1 VRTTVDTI
9 VIGAGILG
17 ASIAYE
23 LSQRGVKVAVVERGM
38 PNRQGSGTT
47 AGNLHIQAIHTR
59 RPGQDIAVDSERLVP
74 FQRAASELWDGVEA
88 KLGTSVGLT
97 RCGGFTVAET
107 DADIAELEQK
117 FQWER
122 AAGIPTEV
130 LTGDEAR
137 AAMPLLG
144 PTVRAATWCPWDG
157 HANALLATPAYLKQ
171 AQGAGAVVRT
181 QCTVRGLHKTSS
193 GWDVDTDNGNF
204 SAAAVV
210 NAGGPWI
217 EELCRLAGY
226 NIAMS
231 PLAIQMHETV
241 RAPRMMESL
250 VQHIGQGLSVKQ
262 VGTGN
267 VVIGGGWP
275 AGQLN
280 LGGYYTT
287 SEASTAG
294 NMAQVA
300 RILPDLAQLR
310 LSRVWA
316 GPLAATPDEMPVVG
330 EVAGSGGFF
339 IAGGTYA
346 FTFSPLWALLIAD
359 LVTGV
364 APSHDISGF
373 TPNRLI
379 FEEAVTS

>member
-1 VRTTVDTI
+1 VRATVDAVI
-9 VIGAGILG
+9 IGAGILG
-17 ASIAYE
+17 AAIAYE
-23 LSQRGVKVAVVERGM
+23 LSQRGVNVALVERAM

-59 RPGQDIAVDSERLVP
+59 RPGQDIAVDSGRLVP
-74 FQRAASELWDGVEA
+74 FQRAVSDLWDGVEA
-88 KLGTSVGLT
+88 RLGTSVGLT

-117 FQWER
+117 IQWEH
-122 AAGIPTEV
+122 AAGIPTEI

-171 AQGAGAVVRT
+171 ARASGAEIRT
-181 QCTVRGLHKTSS
+181 QCTVRSIRKTQS
-193 GWDVDTDNGNF
+193 GWDVDTDNGDF

-217 EELCRLAGY
+217 EQLSGLAGY
-226 NIAMS
+226 SINMS

-275 AGQLN
+275 AGHLN
-280 LGGYYTT
+280 LGGVSST

-300 RILPDLAQLR
+300 RILPDLARLR

-330 EVAGSGGFF
+330 EVTGSGGFF

-359 LVTGV
+359 LVTGN

-373 TPNRLI
+373 TPDRLLPA
-379 FEEAVTS
+379 EAVNS

>member
-1 VRTTVDTI
+1 MNTVVDTV

-17 ASIAYE
+17 ASIAHE
-23 LSQRGVKVAVVERGM
+23 LGQRGVKVAVLERGM

-59 RPGQDIAVDSERLVP
+59 RPGQGVAVDSAKLVP
-74 FQRAASELWDGVEA
+74 FQRAASELWDGVEG
-88 KLGTSVGLT
+88 KLGTDVGLT

-107 DADIAELEQK
+107 DADVAELEQK

-144 PTVRAATWCPWDG
+144 PTIRAATWCPWDG

-171 AQGAGAVVRT
+171 AKATGALVRT
-181 QCTVRGLHKTSS
+181 QCTVRSIRKTQA
-193 GWDVDTDNGNF
+193 GWDVDTDNGSY
-204 SAAAVV
+204 SAATVV

-226 NIAMS
+226 RINMS
-231 PLAIQMHETV
+231 PVAIQMHETV
-241 RAPRMMESL
+241 RAPHMMDSL

-275 AGQLN
+275 AGRLN
-280 LGGYYTT
+280 LGSHSPT

-300 RILPDLAQLR
+300 RVLPELASLR
-310 LSRVWA
+310 LARVWA

-330 EVAGSGGFF
+330 EIEASEGFF

-346 FTFSPLWALLIAD
+346 FTFSPLWAQLIAD
-359 LVTGV
+359 LITGV
-364 APSHDISGF
+364 TPRYNISGF
-373 TPNRLI
+373 TPNRLL
-379 FEEAVTS
+379 FEEVTP